1 MNTVIIAKSVS
12 ELLISEYLASY
23 QLEMARNP
31 GKFDDSKPKRVS
43 TVHCTGSRNLSCLS
57 VLPRGSL
64 KLFCSLQK
72 VFPNC
77 TFYSRANSILII
89 TLNFCV

>member
-31 GKFDDSKPKRVS
+31 LLVS
-43 TVHCTGSRNLSCLS
+43 FLLREI
-57 VLPRGSL
+57 
-64 KLFCSLQK
+64 KI
-72 VFPNC
+72 
-77 TFYSRANSILII
+77 IL
-89 TLNFCV
+89 